1 MASTEE
7 SVVNLQR
14 TYSLK
19 KNAQFKYVYRRGA
32 SAGAR
37 EMVMLYVRG
46 PVLKVGFSVGK
57 KLGCAV
63 QRNRIK
69 RRLRAACV
77 PLLPQMKPGLYV
89 FIARQ
94 PAAEAAFD
102 KLSRSMQY
110 LLRKQNLLLPDAQ
123 KKPRPAERRR
133 IARDQAFA
141 AAADPLLSAVYQPD
155 ARALLPVYADLLDLR
170 DAGRRAARRALRR
183 LSGHPAAAAL
193 PALL

>member
-1 MASTEE
+1 M
-7 SVVNLQR
+7 QR

-37 EMVMLYVRG
+37 EKVMLYVRG

-123 KKPRPAERRR
+123 KKPRSAEK
-133 IARDQAFA
+133 
-141 AAADPLLSAVYQPD
+141 AADCP
-155 ARALLPVYADLLDLR
+155 
-170 DAGRRAARRALRR
+170 
-183 LSGHPAAAAL
+183 
-193 PALL
+193 

>member
-1 MASTEE
+1 MPAARLRKRRSVRPGKDRERAFFFHLPFLAWIKE
-7 SVVNLQR
+7 SVVDLQR

-37 EMVMLYVRG
+37 EMVLLYVRG
-46 PVLKVGFSVGK
+46 PALKVGFSVGK

-77 PLLPQMKPGLYV
+77 PLLPNMKPGLYV

-94 PAAEAAFD
+94 PSAEAAFD
-102 KLSRSMQY
+102 KLARSMQY
-110 LLRKQNLLLPDAQ
+110 LLRKQNLLLPEGQ
-123 KKPRPAERRR
+123 TKPGAKAEMRP
-133 IARDQAFA
+133 
-141 AAADPLLSAVYQPD
+141 
-155 ARALLPVYADLLDLR
+155 
-170 DAGRRAARRALRR
+170 
-183 LSGHPAAAAL
+183 
-193 PALL
+193 